1 MPHLRDII
9 NEIKWTK
16 DIDKA
21 EFWYIHRG
29 ALNDTKILLGKYIT
43 HIGKSSVQ
51 TEKSNIPY
59 HRIFKV
65 VYDGKII
72 FKR

>member
-1 MPHLRDII
+1 MPHLREII

-16 DIDKA
+16 DLDRA

-29 ALNDTKILLGKYIT
+29 AINNTKILSGKHII
-43 HIGKSSVQ
+43 HIGKSFIE
-51 TEKSNIPY
+51 TETSSIPY
-59 HRIFKV
+59 HRIFKI